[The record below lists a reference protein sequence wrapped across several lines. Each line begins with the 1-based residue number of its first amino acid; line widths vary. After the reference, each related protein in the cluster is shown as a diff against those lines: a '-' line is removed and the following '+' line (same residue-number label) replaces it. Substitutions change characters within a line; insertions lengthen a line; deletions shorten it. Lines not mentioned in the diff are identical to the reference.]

1 MRNLKEICEWLED
14 HAWEYIETKTVGV
27 DEIYKGFDSEAM
39 ICEFSS
45 WYKKKGIN
53 KDEKDNCK

>member
-14 HAWEYIETKTVGV
+14 HAWEYIETKIVGI

-53 KDEKDNCK
+53 NE